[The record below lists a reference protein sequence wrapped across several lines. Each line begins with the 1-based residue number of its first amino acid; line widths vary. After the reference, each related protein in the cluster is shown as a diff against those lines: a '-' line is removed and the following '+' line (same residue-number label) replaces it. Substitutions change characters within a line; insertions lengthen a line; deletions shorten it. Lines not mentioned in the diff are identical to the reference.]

1 MEKAR
6 KNKKIPIL
14 KLDDFM
20 KTEDKV
26 SIPMNKY
33 KTLIEEIG
41 YLKGA
46 KKELVEET
54 ITIKLEEYK
63 ELLITKG
70 KYHELKEKQ
79 LITINEKGINIPN
92 IPTPHIPIIN

>member
-1 MEKAR
+1 ME
-6 KNKKIPIL
+6 KNKKNKEIPIL
-14 KLDDFM
+14 KLDDFVIR
-20 KTEDKV
+20 EDKL
-26 SIPMNKY
+26 SIHISEY
-33 KTLIEEIG
+33 KTLIEEVG

-70 KYHELKEKQ
+70 KYHELKEKE
-79 LITINEKGINIPN
+79 LVTINKKGIHIPN
-92 IPTPHIPIIN
+92 IPTQHIPIIE